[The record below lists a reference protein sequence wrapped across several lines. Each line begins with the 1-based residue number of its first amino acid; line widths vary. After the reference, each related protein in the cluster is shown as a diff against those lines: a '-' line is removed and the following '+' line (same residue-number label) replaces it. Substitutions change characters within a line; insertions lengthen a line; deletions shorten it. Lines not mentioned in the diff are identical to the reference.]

1 MKDKIKYM
9 DLFTRSFMGLLFKS
23 VITIALDAILM
34 DDKKLDENI
43 KKCIEIEDHETL
55 QILLAEFGR
64 RSLENKT

>member
-9 DLFTRSFMGLLFKS
+9 DLFTRSFMGLPFKS
-23 VITIALDAILM
+23 VMTITLNSILM
-34 DDKKLDENI
+34 DDKELDENI
-43 KKCIEIEDHETL
+43 KKCIETEDRETL